1 MPSKR
6 EDVRAW
12 SLVRQ
17 TGCGALIA
25 IGLTA
30 CAWFQPQ
37 PYEETYQV
45 THLTVV
51 LMDEA
56 SLQAKWKELSGRP
69 SVKFIPQGPE
79 GAVIVQTIKGFYDY
93 DTNTIYCPKLNFEAC
108 GHELFHAIL
117 GPFHQE

>member
-1 MPSKR
+1 MQSRR
-6 EDVRAW
+6 EGIRVRK
-12 SLVRQ
+12 LVRHV
-17 TGCGALIA
+17 GSGMLLA
-25 IGLTA
+25 IGLTS

-45 THLTVV
+45 TRLTVV

-69 SVKFIPQGPE
+69 SVKFIPQGAE
-79 GAVIVQTIKGFYDY
+79 GAVAVQTVKGFFDY
-93 DTNTIYCPKLNFEAC
+93 DTKTIYCPKLNFEVC

-117 GPFHQE
+117 GEFHPE